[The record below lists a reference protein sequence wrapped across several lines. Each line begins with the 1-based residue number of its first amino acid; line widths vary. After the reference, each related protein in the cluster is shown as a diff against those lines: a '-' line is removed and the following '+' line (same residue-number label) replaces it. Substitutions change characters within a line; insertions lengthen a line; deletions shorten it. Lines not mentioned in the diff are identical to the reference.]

1 MAIFVCTLKNLILG
15 MVAGICK
22 DRKGFFLSLQTS
34 MPFFVFYK
42 KP

>member
-34 MPFFVFYK
+34 MPFFVLAR
-42 KP
+42 P